1 MSEPGTFERILAEVG
16 QALLP
21 LRDALAGPAAFAG
34 LLRRLG
40 WSVTDVPQPFVDLRG
55 AVETLYDSLHT
66 LLGDGG
72 LNVDGTVGDGGA
84 SAAASFSPD
93 DVQRALG
100 AVQAVVKGIHA
111 ITDAP
116 ASAIPDVLRADGFP
130 TLFPGQLLDF
140 LIVTYLQ
147 RYHPTLGFAL
157 RGLGVVKARYAPA
170 AGNRPPYVH
179 LGLDLGD
186 LPRTLADPSQVF
198 KDAFGWGTADFDQPA
213 LLSQLD
219 NLLRTI
225 GANVETG
232 EVPPST
238 ALALQ
243 GAPPDPFGPPPTTLA
258 AVLFQRVQPSA
269 SMAAAVRLLP
279 LPAVGGA
286 PPGLALLPSFTGR
299 QGFRFELGPDIAVTI
314 RGDLD
319 LQGGVALLVRP
330 GRGIEMLLG
339 FESSTGP
346 VHAKGSIDVQVERS
360 GPTGEP
366 QVLFGSA
373 GGTRLQLR
381 RIAGAGGVRL
391 VGDAVDFFAEF
402 GLEGLEFVFSPAG
415 ADGFV
420 GAVLPAG
427 GFTVGADLTVGV
439 SYRQG
444 FYFRG
449 TSNLEIQL
457 PTHLE
462 LGPLEIQG
470 LTISASPGPDGLPI
484 GLGVSFRARL
494 GPVTA
499 VVEQIGLSADIA
511 FRSGGD
517 GNLGPVDLSFGFK
530 PPKGVGLAVDAGP
543 VKGGGYLS
551 FDPDHGEYAGALDL
565 EFAGLV
571 ELKAIGLITTRMPD
585 GSDGFSLL
593 IVITTDFGAT
603 GIQLGYGF
611 TLLAV
616 GGLIGLNRGMNLQA
630 LAEGVRSGAVE
641 SVMFPKD
648 VIANAPRILSDLRR
662 FFPPEEGRFLI
673 GPMAKIGW
681 GTPTLVSVSLGVV
694 VEIPPGNI
702 AVLGVLRCV
711 LPSQDL
717 PLLALQVNFVGALEV
732 DRSRLWFFAELFDS
746 HILTMTI
753 DGGMGLLVAW
763 GDSPDFV
770 LTVGGFH
777 PSFKPPPLPFP
788 VPKRLSV
795 DILNR
800 PGQLIR
806 VSGYF
811 AVTSNTV
818 QFGAAAELRLGFGG
832 FGIEGHLSFDAMFRF
847 SPFAFTIAIS
857 AGVTLKAFGVG
868 VFGIDL
874 DFALEGPSPWRAHGR
889 GSISLLFFEIS
900 ADFDIS
906 WGEEHNTTLPP
917 VAVLPLLEGEFGKTE
932 GWQTRLPTGGLNP
945 LVTLRH
951 LPDTDQLVLHPLG
964 TLLVRQRAIP
974 LDVRLDRIGAQRP
987 SDGRRFAIAPA
998 PDSGLVRVSVTGD
1011 QFAMAQFQ
1019 DMDDAAKLSRPAYEN
1034 QDAGLE
1040 LTAAAGTL
1048 LSPRVVRRSAR
1059 YDLHVIDSGMPASA
1073 AAARRVVPM
1082 AAGSGTAAP
1091 KRFHDVSP
1099 AVFNQLLQGSS
1110 TSRSPVSQRE
1120 SRLRQPFPPEETVRL
1135 TDRRYV
1141 VANLRN
1147 NVQAHPPAGGLA
1159 AATFRSRTTAQ
1170 DALADW
1176 IGRDGS
1182 LADRLHVIPEEEA
1195 VGSPATPGSWS
1206 AGGSLPSAARG
1217 VEAIRLTSGTVLVAG
1232 GADAT
1237 GAALATAAL
1246 FDPVAATWTAAPP
1259 LATARRGHSVSRLG
1273 DGRVVA
1279 VGGRSADSGAPGPAL
1294 GTAEVYDPAPGTWAP
1309 TAGALTTARH
1319 GHAATVL
1326 PDGRLLVTGGTGTDG
1341 RALATVE
1348 LLDPVARTWSA
1359 AGPPMTD
1366 ARTGH
1371 RAVLLRNGKVLVVG
1385 GALPTGGPDAA
1396 LAHCELH
1403 DPATGSWTP
1412 TGSLLTARKGHQAT
1426 LLADGRV
1433 LVTGGDPAAGT
1444 VTDPGGYDP
1453 HSLATAEVYD
1463 PATGTWTALGP
1474 MPGGR
1479 RGHRCL
1485 ALRSGLVLLIGGTGG
1500 PAFAAGHR
1508 NVTVL
1513 DPALGTWTATGPLA
1527 TGRSDFAA
1535 VELADGRVLVAGG
1548 TALAGAAAPGPAP
1561 TEPAATAELYAP

>member
-1 MSEPGTFERILAEVG
+1 MSEPGTFERILAEIG

-21 LRDALAGPAAFAG
+21 LRDGLATPAAFSA

-40 WSVTDVPQPFVDLRG
+40 WTATTIPQPFVDLRA

-84 SAAASFSPD
+84 SAAVSFSPD
-93 DVQRALG
+93 DVKRALG
-100 AVQAVVKGIHA
+100 AVQALIKGIQA
-111 ITDAP
+111 IAGAPP
-116 ASAIPDVLRADGFP
+116 ASIPDTLRADGFL
-130 TLFPGQLLDF
+130 TLFPGQLLDH
-140 LIVTYLQ
+140 LVITYLQ
-147 RYHPTLGFAL
+147 RYHPNLGFVL
-157 RGLGVVKARYAPA
+157 RSLGVVKAGYAPPT
-170 AGNRPPYVH
+170 GNRPPYVH
-179 LGLDLGD
+179 LALDLGD
-186 LPRTLADPSQVF
+186 LPRTLADPAQVL
-198 KDAFGWGTADFDQPA
+198 KDAFGWGTDAFDQPA

-219 NLLRTI
+219 NLLRSI
-225 GANVETG
+225 GANVDTERLAPT
-232 EVPPST
+232 T
-238 ALALQ
+238 ALAVQ
-243 GAPPDPFGPPPTTLA
+243 GATPDPLGPRPRTLA

-269 SMAAAVRLLP
+269 EMAAAIRLLP
-279 LPAVGGA
+279 LPATADGG

-330 GRGIEMLLG
+330 GRGVDMVLG
-339 FESSTGP
+339 FESSSAP
-346 VHAKGSIDVQVERS
+346 VHAKGSIDVQVERF
-360 GPTGEP
+360 GPTDQP
-366 QVLFGSA
+366 RVLFGEA
-373 GGTRLQLR
+373 DGTRLQVR
-381 RIAGAGGVRL
+381 RISGAGGVRL
-391 VGDAVDFFAEF
+391 VRDAVDFFAEF
-402 GLEGLEFVFSPAG
+402 GLEGLEFVLSPAG

-420 GAVLPAG
+420 GAVLPAD
-427 GFTVGADLTVGV
+427 GFTLGADLTVGL

-457 PTHLE
+457 PAHLE

-470 LTISASPGPDGLPI
+470 LTISASPDANGLPI
-484 GLGVSFRARL
+484 GLGVSFRAQL
-494 GPVTA
+494 GPITA
-499 VVEQIGLSADIA
+499 VVEQVGLNAELA
-511 FRSGGD
+511 FRSDGS
-517 GNLGPVDLSFGFK
+517 GNLGPVDLSFGFR
-530 PPKGVGLAVDAGP
+530 PPKGVGLSVDAGA
-543 VKGGGYLS
+543 VKGGGFLS
-551 FDPDHGEYAGALDL
+551 FDPDRGEYAGALDL

-571 ELKAIGLITTRMPD
+571 ELKAVGLISTRMPD
-585 GSDGFSLL
+585 GTDGFSLL
-593 IVITTDFGAT
+593 VVITTDFGAT

-616 GGLIGLNRGMNLQA
+616 GGLIGLNRSMNLQA
-630 LAEGVRSGAVE
+630 LVEGVRTGAVQ

-648 VIANAPRILSDLRR
+648 VIANAPRILSDLARY
-662 FFPPEEGRFLI
+662 FPPEQGRFLI

-694 VEIPPGNI
+694 IEIPPGDI
-702 AVLGVLRCV
+702 AVLGVLQCL
-711 LPSQDL
+711 LPSADL
-717 PLLALQVNFVGALEV
+717 PLLALQVAFVGALEV
-732 DRSRLWFFAELFDS
+732 DKSRLWFFATLFDS
-746 HILTMTI
+746 HVLTMTI

-763 GDSPDFV
+763 GDAPDFV

-788 VPKRLSV
+788 VPARLTV

-832 FGIEGHLSFDAMFRF
+832 FGVEGHLSFDALFRF

-874 DFALEGPSPWRAHGR
+874 NFALEGPAPWRAHGR

-900 ADFDIS
+900 ADFDIT

-917 VAVLPLLEGEFGKTE
+917 VAVLPLLAGEFDKIE
-932 GWQTRLPTGGLNP
+932 SWQTQLPSGGVNP

-964 TLLVRQRAIP
+964 TLFVRQRAVP

-987 SDGRRFAIAPA
+987 SDGRRFGITPA
-998 PDSGLVRVSVTGD
+998 PDSGLARVSVTGEK
-1011 QFAMAQFQ
+1011 FAMAQFQ

-1034 QDAGLE
+1034 QDSGLE

-1059 YDLHVIDSGMPASA
+1059 YELHVIDSGVPATA

-1082 AAGSGTAAP
+1082 AARSAVDAP

-1110 TSRSPVSQRE
+1110 TSRSPISQRE
-1120 SRLRQPFPPEETVRL
+1120 TRLRRPFPVDETVQL
-1135 TDRRYV
+1135 TDRRFV
-1141 VANLRN
+1141 VANIRN

-1159 AATFRSRTTAQ
+1159 AATFRSRATAE

-1176 IGRDGS
+1176 IAQDGA
-1182 LADRLHVIPEEEA
+1182 LAGQLHVIPEEEA
-1195 VGSPATPGSWS
+1195 VGSPAAPGGWASV
-1206 AGGSLPSAARG
+1206 GSLPTPARDI
-1217 VEAIRLTSGTVLVAG
+1217 EAVRLANGKVLIAG

-1237 GAALATAAL
+1237 GTALAAAAL
-1246 FDPVAATWTAAPP
+1246 FDPVAAAWTAAPSP
-1259 LATARRGHSVSRLG
+1259 ATARRRHSTTRLG
-1273 DGRVVA
+1273 DGRVVLT
-1279 VGGRSADSGAPGPAL
+1279 GGRGADGGTL
-1294 GTAEVYDPAPGTWAP
+1294 GTTEIYDPAPGTWSS
-1309 TAGALTTARH
+1309 AGALTTARH
-1319 GHAATVL
+1319 GHTATAL
-1326 PDGRLLVTGGTGTDG
+1326 PDGRLLVAGGTDADG
-1341 RALATVE
+1341 RALGTVE
-1348 LLDPVARTWSA
+1348 LLDPTTGAWSA
-1359 AGPPMTD
+1359 TGPAMTD

-1371 RAVLLRNGKVLVVG
+1371 RAVLLTDGRVLVVG

-1396 LAHCELH
+1396 TAYCELY
-1403 DPATGSWTP
+1403 DPVARTWTP
-1412 TGSLLTARKGHQAT
+1412 TGSLLTARKGHRAT
-1426 LLADGRV
+1426 LLSDGRV
-1433 LVTGGDPAAGT
+1433 LVTGGDPA
-1444 VTDPGGYDP
+1444 PGPDRYDP
-1453 HSLATAEVYD
+1453 RSLATAEVWD
-1463 PATGTWTALGP
+1463 RATGAWTALGP
-1474 MPGGR
+1474 LPGGGR
-1479 RGHRCL
+1479 RGHHCL
-1485 ALRSGLVLLIGGTGG
+1485 ALRSGQVLLIGGTGTPSLDTG
-1500 PAFAAGHR
+1500 FRHTAL
-1508 NVTVL
+1508 L
-1513 DPALGTWTATGPLA
+1513 DPTLTTWTTTGPLA
-1527 TGRSDFAA
+1527 TGRTDFAA
-1535 VELADGRVLVAGG
+1535 VELADGRVLATGG
-1548 TALAGAAAPGPAP
+1548 TTRSGPAAPGPDP
-1561 TEPAATAELYAP
+1561 VELAAADEAYVP

>member
-21 LRDALAGPAAFAG
+21 LRDGLATPAAFTA

-40 WSVTDVPQPFVDLRG
+40 WIATDVPQPFVDLRN

-84 SAAASFSPD
+84 SASASFSPD
-93 DVQRALG
+93 DVKRALG
-100 AVQAVVKGIHA
+100 AVQALIKGIHA

-116 ASAIPDVLRADGFP
+116 PSSIPDALRADGFL

-140 LIVTYLQ
+140 LIVGYLQ
-147 RYHPTLGFAL
+147 RYHPDLGFAL
-157 RGLGVVKARYAPA
+157 RSLGVIKAGYAPA
-170 AGNRPPYVH
+170 VGNRPPYMH

-186 LPRTLADPSQVF
+186 LPRALTDPAQVL
-198 KDAFGWGTADFDQPA
+198 KDAFGWGTADFDHPA

-225 GANVETG
+225 GADVETG
-232 EVPPST
+232 TVPPST
-238 ALALQ
+238 ALAVQ
-243 GAPPDPFGPPPTTLA
+243 GSAPDPLAPDPKTLA
-258 AVLFQRVQPSA
+258 AVLFQRVQPTA
-269 SMAAAVRLLP
+269 EMTAAVRLLP
-279 LPAVGGA
+279 LPAAAGA
-286 PPGLALLPSFTGR
+286 PPGLALMPSFTGR
-299 QGFRFELGPDIAVTI
+299 QGFRFDLGPDIAVTI

-330 GRGIEMLLG
+330 GRGIEMVLG

-346 VHAKGSIDVQVERS
+346 VHAKGAIDVRVERS
-360 GPTGEP
+360 GPADAP
-366 QVLFGSA
+366 RVLFGRA
-373 GGTRLQLR
+373 DGTRLQLR
-381 RIAGAGGVRL
+381 RISGAGGVRL
-391 VGDAVDFFAEF
+391 VGEAVDFFAEF

-420 GAVLPAG
+420 GAVLPSG
-427 GFTVGADLTVGV
+427 GFTLGADLTVGV

-457 PTHLE
+457 PAHLE

-470 LTISASPGPDGLPI
+470 LTISASPNADGLPI

-499 VVEQIGLSADIA
+499 VVEQIGLNADVA
-511 FRSGGD
+511 LRPKGD

-530 PPKGVGLAVDAGP
+530 PPKGVGLSVDAGP
-543 VKGGGYLS
+543 VKGGGYLY

-571 ELKAIGLITTRMPD
+571 ELKAIGLISTRMPD

-616 GGLIGLNRGMNLQA
+616 GGLIGLNRAMNLQA
-630 LAEGVRSGAVE
+630 LAEGVRTGAVE
-641 SVMFPKD
+641 SVMFPRD

-694 VEIPPGNI
+694 IEIPPGNI
-702 AVLGVLRCV
+702 AVLGVLKCV
-711 LPSQDL
+711 LPSEDL
-717 PLLALQVNFVGALEV
+717 PLLALQVDFVGALEV
-732 DRSRLWFFAELFDS
+732 DKSRLWFFAELFDS
-746 HILTMTI
+746 HVLMMTI

-763 GDSPDFV
+763 GDSPEFV

-832 FGIEGHLSFDAMFRF
+832 FGIEGHLSFDALFRF

-874 DFALEGPSPWRAHGR
+874 NFELEGPSPWRAHGR

-917 VAVLPLLEGEFGKTE
+917 VAVLPLLAGEFAKTE
-932 GWQTRLPTGGLNP
+932 GWQTRLPSGGANA
-945 LVTLRH
+945 LVTLRQ

-964 TLLVRQRAIP
+964 TLFVRQRAIP

-987 SDGRRFAIAPA
+987 GDGRRFSIAPA
-998 PDSGLVRVSVTGD
+998 PDSGLTRVSVTGD
-1011 QFAMAQFQ
+1011 KFAMAQFQ
-1019 DMDDAAKLSRPAYEN
+1019 DLDDAAKLSRPAYEN

-1059 YDLHVIDSGMPASA
+1059 YELHVIDSGVPATA
-1073 AAARRVVPM
+1073 ADARRVVPM
-1082 AAGSGTAAP
+1082 AARSAVAAP

-1099 AVFNQLLQGSS
+1099 AVFNQLLQGSA

-1120 SRLRQPFPPEETVRL
+1120 AGLRRPFPADETVRL

-1147 NVQAHPPAGGLA
+1147 NVQAHPPTGSLA
-1159 AATFRSRTTAQ
+1159 AATFRSRTTAE

-1176 IGRDGS
+1176 IRHDGS

-1195 VGSPATPGSWS
+1195 VGTPATPGSWS
-1206 AGGSLPSAARG
+1206 AAGSPPTAARG
-1217 VEAIRLTSGTVLVAG
+1217 VEAVRLTSGKVLVAG
-1232 GADAT
+1232 GEDAT
-1237 GAALATAAL
+1237 GGALAAAAL
-1246 FDPVAATWTAAPP
+1246 FDPVSATWTAAPP
-1259 LATARRGHSVSRLG
+1259 PATARRGHGTTRLG
-1273 DGRVVA
+1273 DGRVV
-1279 VGGRSADSGAPGPAL
+1279 VTGGRSADGGVL
-1294 GTAEVYDPAPGTWAP
+1294 GTAEVFDPAPGTWTP
-1309 TAGALTTARH
+1309 TANALATARH
-1319 GHAATVL
+1319 GHAATAL
-1326 PDGRLLVTGGTGTDG
+1326 TDGRLLVTGGTDGAG

-1348 LLDPVARTWSA
+1348 LLDPVTRTWSA
-1359 AGPPMTD
+1359 TGPSMTD

-1371 RAVLLRNGKVLVVG
+1371 RAVLLKTGKVLVVG

-1433 LVTGGDPAAGT
+1433 LVTGGDAVAGPDGH
-1444 VTDPGGYDP
+1444 DPR
-1453 HSLATAEVYD
+1453 SLATAEVYD

-1479 RGHRCL
+1479 RAHRCL
-1485 ALRSGLVLLIGGTGG
+1485 ALRSGLVLLVGGTGG
-1500 PAFAAGHR
+1500 PAGEAGHR
-1508 NVTVL
+1508 SVTVL
-1513 DPALGTWTATGPLA
+1513 DPALGTWTATGHLA

-1535 VELADGRVLVAGG
+1535 VELTDGRVLVAGG
-1548 TALAGAAAPGPAP
+1548 TALAGAAAPGPDP
-1561 TEPAATAELYAP
+1561 VELAATAELYVP